1 MQGDTVEET
10 EPMTPSQLEETRN
23 PSKCSQKGL
32 DLLKGLGLIL
42 KNKKK
47 LKAKSRDWPPGDIK
61 PGQAEG

>member
-1 MQGDTVEET
+1 MQGDTAEET
-10 EPMTPSQLEETRN
+10 EPITPSQIEETCN
-23 PSKCSQKGL
+23 PPKCSPKGL